1 MATLASK
8 TVNGQLVYYDAAYPH
23 RWLDARGPDVVKWLE
38 EGQAT
43 PYAAANNLAGCTS
56 TIVEAGAGDT
66 TIANVAGAT
75 GGQILI
81 TTAAADNDGAN
92 IQLNGESFYFASKWP
107 AYFGIRFKSDEATQ
121 DDFLF
126 GWCITDTDLLGA
138 MTDGIY
144 FRKVDGATSVAFVAE
159 KGSVEAAVAGV
170 QTFTANTFYVYEIV
184 FDGDY
189 VTAYIDGTL
198 VASIAATNLSFP
210 NTEYLTPSLH
220 YLSGEA
226 PVNTA
231 TIDWIRAIQIQ
242 TT

>member
-1 MATLASK
+1 MANLASK

-38 EGQAT
+38 EGVAT
-43 PYAAANNLAGCTS
+43 PWAAANYLACCTT
-56 TIVEAGAGDT
+56 TIVELGAGDT
-66 TIANVAGAT
+66 TVANVAGAT
-75 GGQILI
+75 GGEILI
-81 TTAAADNDGAN
+81 SPAAADTDGAN

-138 MTDGIY
+138 VADGIF
-144 FRKVDGATSVAFVAE
+144 FRKVDGATSVAFVCA
-159 KGSVEAAVAGV
+159 KGSVEAAVTGV
-170 QTFTANTFYVYEIV
+170 QTFTANTYYVYEIV
-184 FDGDY
+184 YDGSY
-189 VTAYIDGTL
+189 VTAYIDGVL

-226 PVNTA
+226 PLNTA
-231 TIDWIRAIQIQ
+231 TIDWIRAIQLQ